1 LAKSIT
7 IKEALLFGG
16 CAMLVNKREILQPML
31 DNIEPAWWI
40 KKPSPLDPCDVE
52 YMCIFQHTGDYREA
66 TVDIK
71 TELFTDGK
79 LVEIERLVRVAIANA
94 KVPGERK

>member
-1 LAKSIT
+1 MAKSIT
-7 IKEALLFGG
+7 IKEALLFGR